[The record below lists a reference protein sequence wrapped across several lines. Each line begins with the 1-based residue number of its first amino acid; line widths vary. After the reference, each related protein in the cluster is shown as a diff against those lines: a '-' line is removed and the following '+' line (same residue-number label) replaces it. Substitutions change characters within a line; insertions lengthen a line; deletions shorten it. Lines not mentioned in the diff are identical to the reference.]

1 MIKLYLTAIFF
12 ALVAGFL
19 YHYNWIVFL
28 AAFWQRRKLINFAQG
43 VHAAV
48 IQADIGK
55 GKTLLLSILAR
66 HLPRGIKKV
75 GFVSNVPDARLLSYE
90 DINFQE
96 KVPLKDTYR
105 IPKYFFL
112 DETNFWIEGV
122 QVRANREYHDGV
134 ANLLQIARH
143 HRIHLWISAT
153 RGNHV
158 WIAMREIVNYY
169 IKLGGVEPLFN
180 LGRFH
185 FYTLRVEF
193 YNQSW
198 ELTKVF
204 NILVSN
210 LDFDLYD
217 SYWLKDT
224 SHWRVKEENNN
235 LQNTSKSE

>member
-1 MIKLYLTAIFF
+1 MLKLYILSAVLALIVGFF
-12 ALVAGFL
+12 
-19 YHYNWIVFL
+19 YHYNFIVL
-28 AAFWQRRKLINFAQG
+28 AVSYWQRKKLIEFAQG

-75 GFVSNVPDARLLSYE
+75 GFVSNIPDAQLLSYS

-96 KVPLKDTYR
+96 KISLKDTYR

-112 DETNFWIEGV
+112 DETNFWIDGV

-143 HRIHLWISAT
+143 QRIHLWISAT

-169 IKLGGVEPLFN
+169 IKLGGIKKLFN

-193 YNQSW
+193 YSQSW
-198 ELTKVF
+198 ELEKVF
-204 NILVSN
+204 NILFSN

-224 SHWRVKEENNN
+224 SHWRVKEDNE
-235 LQNTSKSE
+235 QSQKKE